1 MPASGFSLRACE
13 LGDLDEVVAL
23 ERASFAQRPYGRLD
37 FAYYLLTSRGGF
49 VVAVSEGRVV
59 GYVISVSRG
68 REGSIQSIAVA
79 PGWRRAGVGE
89 ALLRSAVD
97 RLSTRAERVSLL
109 VDVENEAAIG
119 LYRKLSFKE
128 TGGVKRRYYPNGHD
142 AMEMT
147 RTL

>member
-1 MPASGFSLRACE
+1 MPTSGFSLRACE

-23 ERASFAQRPYGRLD
+23 ERASFAERPYGRLD

-59 GYVISVSRG
+59 GYVIAVSRW

-79 PGWRRAGVGE
+79 PGHRRKGVGE
-89 ALLRSAVD
+89 ALLRAALD
-97 RLSTRAERVSLL
+97 RLSRKAERASLL
-109 VDVENEAAIG
+109 VDVENEGAIR
-119 LYRKLSFKE
+119 LYRRLSFKE

-142 AMEMT
+142 AVEMA
-147 RTL
+147 RSL